1 MHGQCKRAFRSAGA
15 YPNITS
21 CEETCKAPPL
31 RYDCDVRNYQCKE
44 SGSNGTF
51 PSTDACT
58 GACGIRCPSWS
69 QLFDGYCYAVM
80 DQHNKTNHGNDTG
93 GLGNQTNWTALP
105 PGWEVAPYV
114 YGLGPALYSQ
124 VLYKYAWGTDYL
136 VYSTPCSNATL
147 PGDANMFSCTWSA
160 CEGYCGFRLVTSVSA
175 NGTYFYKTAN
185 RHNASVWHSK
195 AVMRIP
201 AIG

>member
-1 MHGQCKRAFRSAGA
+1 VCDTCCHSWLKPIDICDGCVQDECASGCHPDCCVSFECDATSGQCKRAFSTTGA
-15 YPNITS
+15 YPNRS
-21 CEETCKAPPL
+21 ACEETCKAAPL

-69 QLFDGYCYAVM
+69 QPFDGYCYAVM

-93 GLGNQTNWTALP
+93 RTGNQTNWTALP

-114 YGLGPALYSQ
+114 HGLGPALYSQ
-124 VLYKYAWGTDYL
+124 YAPVSGQPVTYAWGTDYL
-136 VYSTPCSNATL
+136 VYSTH
-147 PGDANMFSCTWSA
+147 
-160 CEGYCGFRLVTSVSA
+160 SVQ
-175 NGTYFYKTAN
+175 
-185 RHNASVWHSK
+185 
-195 AVMRIP
+195 
-201 AIG
+201 